1 MIEIR
6 REWLAAALA
15 LSAIGWW
22 FSPLSPRAPYFPAV
36 APGDTPRCPPPPRVA
51 AGAEPLQTAV
61 PDGLAPFRLKPGT
74 LTPLAG
80 FSLDARVLSR
90 RDYRSDRL
98 ADFAPTDLA
107 VGWGRLSEDA
117 VLARMNFRQEVRF
130 LSYYWPERP
139 PLPIP
144 EIGRSSANLHI
155 IPADA
160 AVAQA
165 LKRARAGERVRVD
178 GWLVRIDARDGWQ
191 AVSSLSREDQ
201 GAGACEIV
209 YACAIASR

>member
-1 MIEIR
+1 VIEIR
-6 REWLAAALA
+6 RDWIAAALA

-22 FSPLSPRAPYFPAV
+22 YSPLSPRAPYFPAV
-36 APGDTPRCPPPPRVA
+36 AAGDTPRCPPPPQVV

-61 PDGLAPFRLKPGT
+61 PDGLAPFRLQPGT

-98 ADFAPTDLA
+98 ADFSPTDLA
-107 VGWGRLSEDA
+107 VGWGRLSDEA
-117 VLARMNFRQEVRF
+117 VLSRMSFRQEVRF
-130 LSYYWPERP
+130 LSYYWPQRP
-139 PLPIP
+139 PLPIR
-144 EIGRSSANLHI
+144 EIGRSTANLHI

-160 AVAQA
+160 AVARA
-165 LKRARAGERVRVD
+165 LKRTRTGERVRVD
-178 GWLVRIDARDGWQ
+178 GWLVRVDARDGWQ
-191 AVSSLSREDQ
+191 ATSSLSREDG

-209 YACAIASR
+209 YVCAIQAH